1 MYSLPCTLIC
11 RGSLRV
17 SQAVCCECT
26 CVLHDVLQAEVPV
39 PEAQALRCGQRSQ
52 HLQGAG
58 SATEQ
63 ALLKIETRSQ
73 QTDWRQQHD

>member
-1 MYSLPCTLIC
+1 M
-11 RGSLRV
+11 
-17 SQAVCCECT
+17 
-26 CVLHDVLQAEVPV
+26 

-58 SATEQ
+58 LATEQ
-63 ALLKIETRSQ
+63 ASLKIETRSQ